1 MANIRKRSWTNKSG
15 KHTCYEIT
23 YNVAG
28 KQYKKGG
35 YKTLLEAQLDFHN
48 VVFEVSSD
56 IKFSSLVNL
65 FLTRHCPLN
74 CKQST
79 TDLYDR
85 MIESRFKQF
94 MNKEARSITPKEV
107 ENLIFS
113 LKATGLSNLTINKT
127 IQLLRVIFNYAI
139 DSEILSKSPVLKKFR
154 LPEEKKA
161 ISVLDEEQIQAF
173 LDVAKRRNIKNYAI
187 MATFLYTG
195 IRRGELLAL
204 EWSDIDFKNQR
215 IKINKQIYQG
225 KKVPTKNNKHRSVD
239 IPNNLIEILQ
249 EYKKHQTVMSK
260 IVFCDL
266 EGGYMNPAV
275 LERHYFCATLKALN
289 NENPQKEIK
298 IRLHDLRHTY
308 ATFLLSKGVPIKYV
322 QEQLG
327 HSSAKMTLD
336 VYASYMPSVKF
347 EALNILN
354 NLHKKEP
361 DRTQTEH
368 EKLESSNNK
377 E

>member
-1 MANIRKRSWTNKSG
+1 MANIRKRTWTNKSG

-23 YNVAG
+23 YNVGG

-79 TDLYDR
+79 TDLYER
-85 MIESRFKQF
+85 MINSRFQQF
-94 MNKEARSITPKEV
+94 MNREARSITSKEV

-113 LKATGLSNLTINKT
+113 LKLTGLSHITINKT

-161 ISVLDEEQIQAF
+161 ISVLDEEQIQTF
-173 LDVAKRRNIKNYAI
+173 LEVARKRNIKTYAI

-225 KKVPTKNNKHRSVD
+225 QKVTTKNNKHRSVD
-239 IPNNLIEILQ
+239 IPNNLIKILQ
-249 EYKKHQTVMSK
+249 EYKKQQTIMSK
-260 IVFCDL
+260 VVFCDL
-266 EGGYMNPAV
+266 EGGYMNPGV
-275 LERHYFCATLKALN
+275 LERHYFYATLKVLN
-289 NENPQKEIK
+289 KENPQEIK

-308 ATFLLSKGVPIKYV
+308 ATYLLSKGVPIKYV

-354 NLHKKEP
+354 NLHKTEN

-368 EKLESSNNK
+368 EKPQASNNK